1 MGDGGGGDSSST
13 QDGDKQ
19 KWEHVGNG
27 ACRMKDGGRGT
38 YDKIA
43 DKGMSEKDCRKACAK
58 SKKCQGYETSKR
70 GGCELHEGSLQKVD
84 SNKDF
89 NCYNKGKD
97 KDESSGGGDSSSAQ
111 DGATKGWEHVGN
123 GA

>member
-1 MGDGGGGDSSST
+1 MGGYETSKRGGCELHEKNLKKVNCNNKGEGKGKDKDESSSRKGKGSQDKDEDKGKDKGKDKDKSSGGGDSSSA

-43 DKGMSEKDCRKACAK
+43 DKGMSEKDCR
-58 SKKCQGYETSKR
+58 
-70 GGCELHEGSLQKVD
+70 
-84 SNKDF
+84 
-89 NCYNKGKD
+89 
-97 KDESSGGGDSSSAQ
+97 
-111 DGATKGWEHVGN
+111 
-123 GA
+123 